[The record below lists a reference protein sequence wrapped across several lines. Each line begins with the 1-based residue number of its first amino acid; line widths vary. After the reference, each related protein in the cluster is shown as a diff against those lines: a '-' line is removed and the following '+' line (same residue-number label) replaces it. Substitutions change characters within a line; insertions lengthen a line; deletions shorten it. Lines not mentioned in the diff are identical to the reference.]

1 MRLITRSFD
10 NMPPDS
16 LGYNLFAISTTRPQR
31 CKDLKILWLFAPT
44 FDAQIEYNMTRDSGK
59 LNERMTATL
68 KQRASA
74 IEDWVKSN
82 ADARICLL
90 CWENVNSCHRKVV
103 AEAIR
108 TACEKSGVSL
118 TADIG

>member
-10 NMPPDS
+10 NMPS
-16 LGYNLFAISTTRPQR
+16 EAHGYTVYAISTTKPQR
-31 CKDLKILWLFAPT
+31 YRDLTILWLFAPT
-44 FDAQIEYNMTRDSGK
+44 YDAQIEYNKTRDSNK
-59 LNERMTATL
+59 LNERMVTIL

-82 ADARICLL
+82 SNAKICLA
-90 CWENVNSCHRKVV
+90 CWENAASCHRKLV

-108 TACEKSGVSL
+108 ESGEKAGVSVTVDL
-118 TADIG
+118 G